1 MNASK
6 HEQRK
11 SRTSKEYQDSKLI
24 EPELI
29 RSDQISQELKFQLDK
44 AETEAEKGKTKKER
58 KVKWQEDHRI
68 RKLKQ
73 SFELLSRDEKHISKE
88 KIIHEVE

>member
-44 AETEAEKGKTKKER
+44 AETEAETESETEPQT
-58 KVKWQEDHRI
+58 VPAQEVGYEGMEAV
-68 RKLKQ
+68 
-73 SFELLSRDEKHISKE
+73 SSSKS
-88 KIIHEVE
+88 IPPGAIPGPP